1 MPVITFKYQD
11 LKDLGIDQS
20 MSRVSRCIDNG
31 PMEGFQG
38 IFKDLLYT
46 LHPDIE
52 TYDELLIAIDETFD
66 FYINEYPQER
76 YHGLTSGEVRQAALQ
91 ANTPIQY
98 PIKPNPKIIKYWN
111 NIKALQNKQSI

>member
-1 MPVITFKYQD
+1 
-11 LKDLGIDQS
+11 

-38 IFKDLLYT
+38 IFKDLLYI
-46 LHPDIE
+46 LHPDVE
-52 TYDELLIAIDETFD
+52 TYDELLIAIDETFE

-76 YHGLTSGEVRQAALQ
+76 YHGLTAGEVRKAALQ

-111 NIKALQNKQSI
+111 HIKELQNKQSI

>member
-1 MPVITFKYQD
+1 
-11 LKDLGIDQS
+11 
-20 MSRVSRCIDNG
+20 
-31 PMEGFQG
+31 MEGFQG

-46 LHPDIE
+46 LHPDVE

-76 YHGLTSGEVRQAALQ
+76 YHGLTAGEVRRAALQ
-91 ANTPIQY
+91 ADNPIQY

>member
-1 MPVITFKYQD
+1 
-11 LKDLGIDQS
+11 

-46 LHPDIE
+46 LHPDVE
-52 TYDELLIAIDETFD
+52 TYDELLIAIDETFE

-91 ANTPIQY
+91 ADNPIQY